1 MASSIQGSSGHVT
14 VDKAKGTYGLG
25 RLGTENLSK
34 SEKRPPSRND
44 AELGKDT
51 IHS

>member
-1 MASSIQGSSGHVT
+1 MASSIQGSAGHVT

-25 RLGTENLSK
+25 RPGRENLCK

-44 AELGKDT
+44 AELGKGT
-51 IHS
+51 RHS